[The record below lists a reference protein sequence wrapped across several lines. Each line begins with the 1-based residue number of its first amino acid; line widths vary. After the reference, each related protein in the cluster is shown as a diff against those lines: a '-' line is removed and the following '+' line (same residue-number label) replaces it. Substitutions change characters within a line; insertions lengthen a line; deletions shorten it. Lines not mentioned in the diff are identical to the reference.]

1 MRVVVGALSS
11 FTFSARDADNNKI
24 TELRRN
30 GNRLLAADRFQR
42 AGGDPANYC
51 AVRPIATTTG

>member
-1 MRVVVGALSS
+1 MRVEVGALSS

-30 GNRLLAADRFQR
+30 GNRL
-42 AGGDPANYC
+42 
-51 AVRPIATTTG
+51 